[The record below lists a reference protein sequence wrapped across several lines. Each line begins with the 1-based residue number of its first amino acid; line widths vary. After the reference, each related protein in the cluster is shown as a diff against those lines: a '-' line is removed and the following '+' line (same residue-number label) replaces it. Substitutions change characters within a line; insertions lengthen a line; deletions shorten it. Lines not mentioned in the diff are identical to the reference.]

1 MPFLANG
8 CLRGHEVLGAVED
21 ALPECFALR
30 LDLCRE
36 FGALNRQ
43 DQDGPAGPMWV
54 ARTSLRK
61 AITHT
66 WADAA
71 LNDLLESTP
80 SKTTDN
86 DALRRPNHGGSAH
99 PTTNDPAPIHAGD
112 LGGLHCMVSL
122 LGVHNRL
129 RAFGRGRACSRSR
142 LPLLHRRPLEGH
154 SAQEQSEKDGG
165 LAHCLS
171 DTTPAR
177 RFRTIERCS
186 LDFMA
191 TAAEDRLARFGK
203 SLGIE
208 RKHVLTGLAIIAVT
222 LAILRSFGRPL
233 WCACGSLIPWSSDIN
248 GSHNSQHFIDPYSVS
263 HFEHGLLFFAFLL
276 LFPKLSLAW
285 RTVAAATLECGWE
298 LLENS
303 SFIIDR
309 YRAATVSSDYYGDA
323 VLNSLS
329 DVIFATLGFVF
340 SWLVVRNIKL
350 GWPAWWVTIALCEF
364 GLIFTVKDSLAI
376 NVIMLSH
383 PIEAIR
389 VWQSS

>member
-1 MPFLANG
+1 MP
-8 CLRGHEVLGAVED
+8 GAS
-21 ALPECFALR
+21 
-30 LDLCRE
+30 
-36 FGALNRQ
+36 LNASRRMERRN
-43 DQDGPAGPMWV
+43 AV
-54 ARTSLRK
+54 RTSLR
-61 AITHT
+61 H
-66 WADAA
+66 
-71 LNDLLESTP
+71 EP
-80 SKTTDN
+80 SREVPSIQTELH
-86 DALRRPNHGGSAH
+86 AVVSSA
-99 PTTNDPAPIHAGD
+99 
-112 LGGLHCMVSL
+112 
-122 LGVHNRL
+122 
-129 RAFGRGRACSRSR
+129 
-142 LPLLHRRPLEGH
+142 
-154 SAQEQSEKDGG
+154 
-165 LAHCLS
+165 
-171 DTTPAR
+171 
-177 RFRTIERCS
+177 
-186 LDFMA
+186 MA
-191 TAAEDRLARFGK
+191 TAAEERLARFGQ

-208 RKHVLTGLAIIAVT
+208 RQHVLTGLAITAVT
-222 LAILRSFGRPL
+222 LAILKSFGRPL
-233 WCACGSLIPWSSDIN
+233 WCACGSLIPWSADIN

-276 LFPKLSLAW
+276 LFPKLTLAW

-376 NVIMLSH
+376 NVIMLAH